1 MPREVVPHNQVFSSC
16 CPPLAWVIGASL
28 RGSRTRQAGLC
39 LPAGGMARLAHV
51 VNDVLAE
58 SGAFD
63 LGGAIRELL
72 SRWFLLGETV
82 QRTKAPDQAGR
93 VEADNRPVGEAFPQD
108 AQRSLVVGV
117 AVGRHHD
124 MRVADVKVR
133 VIGREPLAV
142 PLDSPRHRQL
152 DDIERLAK
160 LLAVFA

>member
-1 MPREVVPHNQVFSSC
+1 
-16 CPPLAWVIGASL
+16 
-28 RGSRTRQAGLC
+28 
-39 LPAGGMARLAHV
+39 MARLAHV